1 MLLWP
6 TRSNLCRSVSLV
18 AAILLFSRSAA
29 ASQSL
34 EGQLQGVT
42 NVGADEFVGAGGGL
56 NLRMAGRT
64 RLGLA
69 ASLGELEGNTS
80 VRTEALVSYS
90 LSFPQRR
97 GLSPYLGGGIA
108 LSFTSSLS
116 RQYLVVLVGVDWN
129 RGTKV
134 GWFLEGGVG
143 GGLRFAAGARF
154 RRPEVG
160 VR

>member
-1 MLLWP
+1 MWL
-6 TRSNLCRSVSLV
+6 TRSSLCRSFWLV
-18 AAILLFSRSAA
+18 AVILLFIGNTA

-56 NLRMAGRT
+56 NLRTAGRT
-64 RLGLA
+64 RLGFT
-69 ASLGELEGNTS
+69 ASLGVLEGKAS
-80 VRTEALVSYS
+80 FRTEALVTYGVSPS
-90 LSFPQRR
+90 QRR
-97 GLSPYLGGGIA
+97 GPSPYLGGGVA
-108 LSFTSSLS
+108 LSFTNSLS

-129 RGTKV
+129 SGTRV

-154 RRPEVG
+154 RRTA
-160 VR
+160 VRVR